1 MKRLHQHPDIGR
13 SAAFT
18 LIEMIGVLAI
28 MAIMA
33 SVLVP
38 NVLRSMDRAAVR
50 AEAETLKALGEQTKQ
65 YLRANGIAPT
75 AANWTTTIGTFADIA
90 PIDIATNK
98 RAMARV
104 YLLEPTI
111 APATAQRAMILST
124 MRVGLALPTAAN
136 IGTAAQFNS
145 LWQTANNAVP
155 STASWGGW
163 SAWTAVINS
172 GEYLLI
178 ERINLQPTDNAA
190 LLAEAEILTAL
201 GEQTKLYRSAN
212 GKLPGT
218 GVSYW
223 YDDLGTY
230 SNVAPAEIA
239 KNKRGITRSWIV
251 DRWSTPAQLRV
262 MILSSMSTSLP
273 TPTAST
279 LTQFDTIWDNTSID
293 RHLLIE
299 RINLQPTDDAELL
312 AEAEILTAL
321 GEQTKLYRSSKGMLP
336 GAGGTNWYD
345 DLGAYSDLSPAEI
358 AKNKRGI
365 TRSWIVDPGAPLA
378 QQRVMILSSMGASL
392 PTGTFDTIWNTT
404 GGYDRHLLIERVNLR
419 AVCQTTVTITFNTT
433 AAKAV
438 GRYSFRAPGATV
450 DSGPFA
456 VVPTRTFA
464 PGTILTLYSNGVSN
478 YTYAVGTVARTF
490 DLIGTNWTPQP

>member
-1 MKRLHQHPDIGR
+1 MKRAHNHPEFGR
-13 SAAFT
+13 SVAFT

-28 MAIMA
+28 MAILA

-38 NVLRSMDRAAVR
+38 NVLRSMDRAAIR

-65 YLRANGIAPT
+65 YLRANGTAPT

-111 APATAQRAMILST
+111 APATAQRAMILSS
-124 MRVGLALPTAAN
+124 MRIGLALPTATN
-136 IGTAAQFNS
+136 IATAAQFQR
-145 LWQTANNAVP
+145 LWQTADNAVP
-155 STASWGGW
+155 SSASWGGW
-163 SAWTAVINS
+163 NAWTAVANS

-178 ERINLQPTDNAA
+178 ERINLQPTDDAA

-201 GEQTKLYRSAN
+201 GEQTKLYRSSK
-212 GKLPGT
+212 GMLPGA
-218 GVSYW
+218 GGANW
-223 YDDLGTY
+223 YDDLGMY

-262 MILSSMSTSLP
+262 MILSSMSARLP

-279 LTQFDTIWDNTSID
+279 LTQFDTIWGNTGFD

-358 AKNKRGI
+358 AKNRRGI
-365 TRSWIVDPGAPLA
+365 TRSWIVDRWSTPPL
-378 QQRVMILSSMGASL
+378 QRVMILSSMGVSL

-404 GGYDRHLLIERVNLR
+404 GYDRHLLIERVNLR
-419 AVCQTTVTITFNTT
+419 QTTVTITFNTT
-433 AAKAV
+433 EATAV
-438 GRYSFRAPGATV
+438 GRYSFRVPGATV

-456 VVPTRTFA
+456 IVPSRTFA
-464 PGTILTLYSNGVSN
+464 PGTILTLYSNEASN